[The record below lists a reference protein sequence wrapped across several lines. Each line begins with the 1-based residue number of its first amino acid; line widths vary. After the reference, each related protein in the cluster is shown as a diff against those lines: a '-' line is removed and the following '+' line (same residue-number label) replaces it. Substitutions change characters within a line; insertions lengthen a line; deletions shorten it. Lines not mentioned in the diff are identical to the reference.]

1 MFDEPCLR
9 KSIWFKQGQNWRFL
23 LSGFAKVDPTCEA
36 KVELVYLVWWL
47 WLSFDLIHDLSI
59 FNRLLLCSLNPGIS
73 PIFESLY
80 LHSRVLPYNFDQST
94 FSPLPQSLV

>member
-1 MFDEPCLR
+1 M
-9 KSIWFKQGQNWRFL
+9 
-23 LSGFAKVDPTCEA
+23 SGFAKVDPTCEA

-73 PIFESLY
+73 LIFESRY
-80 LHSRVLPYNFDQST
+80 LQPRVLPL
-94 FSPLPQSLV
+94 PLLSIYIFISSAITRLSLRA